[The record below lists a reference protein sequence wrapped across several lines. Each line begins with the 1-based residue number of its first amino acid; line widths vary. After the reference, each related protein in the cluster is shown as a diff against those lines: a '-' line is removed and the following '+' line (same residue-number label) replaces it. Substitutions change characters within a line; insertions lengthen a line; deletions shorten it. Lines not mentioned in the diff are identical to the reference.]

1 VRKIKMRN
9 RGNMR
14 WCKRCILLHHRHG
27 WKCMKWS
34 CFFNDLKLRYGDL
47 FFVLISLPQLLW
59 IRWTIQL
66 IAMLHIGF
74 RKISNIF
81 VQSNAATKFLLLCI
95 QGPLV
100 ENAVACLVEMLHI
113 MLLNNRYTAVYWF
126 TYFEFMTKSF
136 KLRTLIQVCETFLVS
151 NPRSMWNITC
161 IAFMGWHNNV

>member
-1 VRKIKMRN
+1 MMQEMHSAASQAWVEMYEVIMLFQWSEAQVWWPLLCFDFTATAPMDKMDNPIDCNVTHWFLQNLKHLCPIQCCHKI
-9 RGNMR
+9 
-14 WCKRCILLHHRHG
+14 LT
-27 WKCMKWS
+27 
-34 CFFNDLKLRYGDL
+34 
-47 FFVLISLPQLLW
+47 V
-59 IRWTIQL
+59 
-66 IAMLHIGF
+66 
-74 RKISNIF
+74 
-81 VQSNAATKFLLLCI
+81 FLLLCI

-136 KLRTLIQVCETFLVS
+136 KLRSLIQVCETFLVS